1 MKNQGDRTVYYHKS
15 DNRIMKIIEEL
26 NLTQEEVK
34 PIENNKKEDLDKIL
48 NNKNTILKEILEL
61 NKLR

>member
-1 MKNQGDRTVYYHKS
+1 VKNQGDRTVYYHKS

-26 NLTQEEVK
+26 NLNQEEVK
-34 PIENNKKEDLDKIL
+34 QRENNKKEDLDKIL
-48 NNKNTILKEILEL
+48 NNKNTILKEILDL

>member
-26 NLTQEEVK
+26 NLNQEEVK
-34 PIENNKKEDLDKIL
+34 QRENNKKEDLDKIL
-48 NNKNTILKEILEL
+48 NNKNTILKEILDL

>member
-1 MKNQGDRTVYYHKS
+1 VKNQGDRTVYYHKS